1 MLRTNKSFKE
11 KKMLSQDLQTAINSQ
26 IKNEYYSSYL
36 YLSMAA
42 YCESINFSGFA
53 GWLRRQSDEELTHA
67 LRFFDY
73 MLDRDGRVVL
83 DKIGQPPSE
92 FGSLLEMFTQVLEHE
107 KEVSGMINRLYEL
120 AVSESDHAT
129 AVELQWFIQE
139 QVEEEKSAS
148 DMVENIKLAGDNSAA
163 LLMLDRQLAGENTT
177 APAE

>member
-1 MLRTNKSFKE
+1 
-11 KKMLSQDLQTAINSQ
+11 MLSQDLQTAINAQ

-42 YCESINFSGFA
+42 YCESINFAGFA
-53 GWLRRQSDEELTHA
+53 GWLRRQSEEELTHA
-67 LRFFDY
+67 MRFFDY

-83 DKIGQPPSE
+83 DTIGQPPSE
-92 FGSLLEMFTQVLEHE
+92 FGSLLEMFSQVLEHE
-107 KEVSGMINRLYEL
+107 KEVTGMINRLYEL
-120 AVSESDHAT
+120 AQSENDHAT

-163 LLMLDRQLAGENTT
+163 LLMLDRQLAGESTNE
-177 APAE
+177 PAAE

>member
-1 MLRTNKSFKE
+1 
-11 KKMLSQDLQTAINSQ
+11 MLSNDIQTAINSQ

-42 YCESINFSGFA
+42 YCESINFAGFS
-53 GWLRRQSDEELTHA
+53 GWLRNQSEEELIHA

-83 DKIGQPPSE
+83 DTIVQPPSE
-92 FGSLLEMFTQVLEHE
+92 FGSLLEIFQQVLDHE
-107 KEVSGMINRLYEL
+107 KEVTGTINRLYEI
-120 AVSESDHAT
+120 AVAENDHAT

-163 LLMLDRQLAGENTT
+163 LLMLDRQLGTGGNNSGNE
-177 APAE
+177 

>member
-1 MLRTNKSFKE
+1 
-11 KKMLSQDLQTAINSQ
+11 MLSQDIQTAINSQ

-42 YCESINFSGFA
+42 YCESINFAGFA
-53 GWLRRQSDEELTHA
+53 AWLRNQSEEELTHA

-83 DKIGQPPSE
+83 DTIAKPPSE
-92 FGSLLEMFTQVLEHE
+92 FGSLLEMFQQVLDHE
-107 KEVSGMINRLYEL
+107 KEVTGMINRLYEI
-120 AVSESDHAT
+120 AVAENDHAT
-129 AVELQWFIQE
+129 TVELQWFIKE

-163 LLMLDRQLAGENTT
+163 LLMLDRQLGTVSNNSSSSE
-177 APAE
+177 

>member
-1 MLRTNKSFKE
+1 
-11 KKMLSQDLQTAINSQ
+11 MLSNDIQTAINSQ

-42 YCESINFSGFA
+42 YCESINFAGFS
-53 GWLRRQSDEELTHA
+53 GWLRNQSEEELRHA

-83 DKIGQPPSE
+83 DTIVQPPSE
-92 FGSLLEMFTQVLEHE
+92 FGSLLEIFQQVLDHE
-107 KEVSGMINRLYEL
+107 KEVTGTINRLYEI
-120 AVSESDHAT
+120 AVAENDHAT

-163 LLMLDRQLAGENTT
+163 LLMLDRQLGTGGNNSGNE
-177 APAE
+177 

>member
-1 MLRTNKSFKE
+1 MI
-11 KKMLSQDLQTAINSQ
+11 SQDLQTAINAQ
-26 IKNEYYSSYL
+26 IKNEYFSSYL

-53 GWLRRQSDEELTHA
+53 GWLRRQSEEELTHA
-67 LRFFDY
+67 MKLYDY

-92 FGSLLEMFTQVLEHE
+92 FGSLIEMFAQVLEHE
-107 KEVSGMINRLYEL
+107 KEVSSMINRLYEL
-120 AVSESDHAT
+120 ALAENDHAT
-129 AVELQWFIQE
+129 SVELQWFIQE

-163 LLMLDRQLAGENTT
+163 LLMLDRQLAGESTS
-177 APAE
+177 APTE

>member
-1 MLRTNKSFKE
+1 
-11 KKMLSQDLQTAINSQ
+11 MLSNDIQTAINSQ

-42 YCESINFSGFA
+42 YCESINFAGFS
-53 GWLRRQSDEELTHA
+53 GWLRNQSEEELRHA

-83 DKIGQPPSE
+83 DTIVQPPSE
-92 FGSLLEMFTQVLEHE
+92 FGSLLEIFQQVLDHE
-107 KEVSGMINRLYEL
+107 KEVTGTINRLYEI
-120 AVSESDHAT
+120 AVAENDHAT

-163 LLMLDRQLAGENTT
+163 LLMLDRQLGTGGNNSGSK
-177 APAE
+177 

>member
-1 MLRTNKSFKE
+1 
-11 KKMLSQDLQTAINSQ
+11 MLSNDIQTAINSQ

-42 YCESINFSGFA
+42 YCESINFAGFS
-53 GWLRRQSDEELTHA
+53 GWLRNQSEEELRHA

-83 DKIGQPPSE
+83 DTIVQPPSE
-92 FGSLLEMFTQVLEHE
+92 FRSLLEIFQQVLDHE
-107 KEVSGMINRLYEL
+107 KEVTGTINRLYEI
-120 AVSESDHAT
+120 AVTENDHAT

-148 DMVENIKLAGDNSAA
+148 DMVENIKLADDNSAA
-163 LLMLDRQLAGENTT
+163 LLMLDRQLGTGGNNSGSE
-177 APAE
+177 

>member
-1 MLRTNKSFKE
+1 
-11 KKMLSQDLQTAINSQ
+11 MLSNDIQTAINSQ

-42 YCESINFSGFA
+42 YCESINFAGFS
-53 GWLRRQSDEELTHA
+53 GWLRNQSEEELRHA

-83 DKIGQPPSE
+83 DTIVQPPSE
-92 FGSLLEMFTQVLEHE
+92 FGSLLEIFQQVLDHE
-107 KEVSGMINRLYEL
+107 KEVTGTINRLYEI
-120 AVSESDHAT
+120 AVAENDHAT

-163 LLMLDRQLAGENTT
+163 LLMLDRQLGTGGNNSGSE
-177 APAE
+177 